1 MSKPKSEI
9 IPCQPGNPD
18 DGSAHHTCAC
28 EFVPSRER
36 PREIYIRF
44 DGRRVAKRGHSLT
57 IGHAAWLPLIE
68 GYDVVDEA
76 PERIAV
82 FFGGERL
89 H

>member
-1 MSKPKSEI
+1 
-9 IPCQPGNPD
+9 
-18 DGSAHHTCAC
+18 
-28 EFVPSRER
+28 
-36 PREIYIRF
+36 
-44 DGRRVAKRGHSLT
+44 
-57 IGHAAWLPLIE
+57 LIE

>member
-9 IPCQPGNPD
+9 IPCQPGN
-18 DGSAHHTCAC
+18 DGSAHHTCAY
-28 EFVPSRER
+28 EFVPSRKR

-44 DGRRVAKRGHSLT
+44 DGRRVAKRGRSLT